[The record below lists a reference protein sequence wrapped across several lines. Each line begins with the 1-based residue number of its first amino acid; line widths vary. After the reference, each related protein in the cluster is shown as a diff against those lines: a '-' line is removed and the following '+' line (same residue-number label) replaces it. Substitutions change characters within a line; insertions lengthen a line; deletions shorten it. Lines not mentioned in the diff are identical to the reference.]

1 MPFCGAHLGPGHPN
15 TALTLRGSHQ
25 GADGAPGSLLGF
37 LAPTWA
43 AHSPCPCPWPCPAHQ
58 PGLYSRPK
66 QPQLCAGSFSQTS
79 PLVSPKTNS
88 LGAST
93 SALAL
98 PGLVSW
104 LCTLLLQH
112 LGAWCSCLWGWG
124 PCVRGTARGCDSA
137 YCICHRVPS
146 KHGPGTCPSLCE
158 VQQNLPSFSAR
169 EQRYEH
175 FFTSLFF

>member
-58 PGLYSRPK
+58 PGPYSRPK

-175 FFTSLFF
+175 FFTSLFL